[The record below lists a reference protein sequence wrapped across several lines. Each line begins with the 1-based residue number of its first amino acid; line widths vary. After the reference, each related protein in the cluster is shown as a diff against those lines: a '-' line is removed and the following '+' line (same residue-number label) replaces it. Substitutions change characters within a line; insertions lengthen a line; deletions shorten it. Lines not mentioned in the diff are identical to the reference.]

1 MCLGGK
7 DVQNRRERRLSSDHW
22 HCAPLRLGTQPPR
35 RGPKARTARANNRLN
50 SIYDA
55 LARAGRMIEMAD
67 EKNRSDVSV
76 RLEGVEAK
84 GHAGSVG
91 SGVKP
96 GELSWNFFY
105 VAFAFVVTFIGTI
118 IQLSSQPLALILF
131 LVLSVIAGIL
141 FFASRR
147 FQTKI

>member
-1 MCLGGK
+1 MCLGGEGRAK
-7 DVQNRRERRLSSDHW
+7 PTRTSIVLGPLAL
-22 HCAPLRLGTQPPR
+22 CAASPWKAGRPAGDT
-35 RGPKARTARANNRLN
+35 KARPARANNRLN

-118 IQLSSQPLALILF
+118 IQLWQQPLAL
-131 LVLSVIAGIL
+131 
-141 FFASRR
+141 
-147 FQTKI
+147 